1 MRKPPRGAGS
11 SGVGILMSE
20 NLTLG
25 LMPERKRNW
34 RNFVVSYGL
43 EILLILF
50 LLGLRLVFPDS
61 LQFRSTQVTELI
73 PPPAVEPEP
82 AKVEAPKPLPV
93 PVRLPAPITTPKLVV
108 PKEVIAQPKKL
119 PEPPKIE
126 AEFKAPQ
133 LQPAKVVVP
142 KVVYT
147 GSFGSS
153 APATVSA
160 PIQKV
165 QTGGFGDPNG
175 LPGSGKENSHLAAA
189 TLGAFDLPPGA
200 GQGNGTGGAK
210 GVQGVIASAGFGNG
224 VAIGDGR
231 NNSGTVQSAGFGAQE
246 LGHTTKQHVDEGPP
260 TTPVEI
266 TSKPNPIYTDEAR
279 QLKIEGEVLLEVMFG
294 ANGQLHV
301 NRVVRGLGHGLDEAA
316 VAAASKMQF
325 KPALRNGSAVDST
338 SIVHVIFQLAY

>member
-1 MRKPPRGAGS
+1 MPD
-11 SGVGILMSE
+11 

-25 LMPERKRNW
+25 LLPERKRNW
-34 RNFVVSYGL
+34 RNFAASYGI

-50 LLGLRLVFPDS
+50 LLGLRLVFPDN
-61 LQFRSTQVTELI
+61 LQFRRTQITELI
-73 PPPAVEPEP
+73 PPPAPEP
-82 AKVEAPKPLPV
+82 APIKIEAQKPLPAPARIPV
-93 PVRLPAPITTPKLVV
+93 PVTPPKLVV

-153 APATVSA
+153 APATVNA

-175 LPGSGKENSHLAAA
+175 LPGSGKENSHLASA
-189 TLGAFDLPPGA
+189 TLGSFDLPPGA
-200 GQGNGTGGAK
+200 GQGNGTGGVK
-210 GVQGVIASAGFGNG
+210 GVPGVIASAGFGSG

-246 LGHTTKQHVDEGPP
+246 LGHTTKQHTDEGPP

-266 TSKPNPIYTDEAR
+266 TSKPNPVYTDEAR

-325 KPALRNGSAVDST
+325 KPALRNGSPVDST

>member
-1 MRKPPRGAGS
+1 MPD
-11 SGVGILMSE
+11 

-25 LMPERKRNW
+25 LLPERKRNW
-34 RNFVVSYGL
+34 RNFAASYGL
-43 EILLILF
+43 EILLLLF
-50 LLGLRLVFPDS
+50 LLGLRLVFPDT
-61 LQFRSTQVTELI
+61 LQFRRTEITELV
-73 PPPAVEPEP
+73 PPPAPEP
-82 AKVEAPKPLPV
+82 TPMKVEVQKPTPAPIRLPV
-93 PVRLPAPITTPKLVV
+93 PVTPPKLVV

-147 GSFGSS
+147 GTFGNS

-175 LPGSGKENSHLAAA
+175 LPGAGKENSHLASAS
-189 TLGAFDLPPGA
+189 LGSFDLPPGA
-200 GQGNGTGGAK
+200 GKGNGSGGSK

-231 NNSGTVQSAGFGAQE
+231 NNSGAVQSAGFGAQE
-246 LGHTTKQHVDEGPP
+246 LGHTTKQHIDDGPP

-266 TSKPNPIYTDEAR
+266 TSKPNPAYTDEAR